1 MTDNGHKNVRYDR
14 GKRTKFENDYIR
26 GIIHNLSLQR
36 WTDQEIVYYLDKEKD
51 IEIDRSRVSRI
62 RNSIEKE
69 AEKWYIELQRSRYKY
84 IAVYKER
91 LDSLF
96 SYQKK
101 LNQIVDRY
109 LPPPP
114 NTLTNTLTY
123 PDTIIKAISEL
134 HRIEL
139 SILNIFKALPH
150 FEIANDKELEQL
162 ESELNP
168 N

>member
-1 MTDNGHKNVRYDR
+1 MTDNGHKNVRYER
-14 GKRTKFENDYIR
+14 GKRTKFENEYIR

-84 IAVYKER
+84 FAVYKER

-150 FEIANDKELEQL
+150 FDIANDEELEQV